1 MKDEG
6 SKGTV
11 VGMAVLG
18 VIGFFAFSFTIV
30 GGIAGGVLGIILGR
44 YAGKKIVR
52 KAKNK
57 TLLTEFEL
65 FTTKLECLLK
75 WMKLEK
81 KKCQFNINSYR
92 LVLEKVRKCQYI
104 KILSRLADILNNV
117 FVPLFKIFSFQSD
130 KKMFQ
135 KFTLLMKLQK
145 LLTEYNFI
153 KF

>member
-104 KILSRLADILNNV
+104 KIL
-117 FVPLFKIFSFQSD
+117 
-130 KKMFQ
+130 
-135 KFTLLMKLQK
+135 
-145 LLTEYNFI
+145 
-153 KF
+153 